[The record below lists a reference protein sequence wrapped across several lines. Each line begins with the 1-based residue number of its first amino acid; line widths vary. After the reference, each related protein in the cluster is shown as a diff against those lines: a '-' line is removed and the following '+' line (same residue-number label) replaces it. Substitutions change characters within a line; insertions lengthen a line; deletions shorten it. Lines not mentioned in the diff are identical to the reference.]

1 MQKEYIYPIAMTIA
15 GFDGSGGAG
24 IQADIKTFSALGC
37 FATSVLTAL
46 PVQNTQGVQAI
57 YAIPDRAIQEQI
69 RVLLSDIFPKAIKI
83 GMVHTATLVDVIVET
98 LSEYPKV
105 PLIFDPVMVASSGHR
120 LVQDATVAT
129 IVEKLIP
136 KTDLIT
142 PNIDEAAVLA
152 EMKISS
158 LDDMYIAGERI
169 LKLGAT
175 NVLLKG
181 GHLQS
186 STLTSLY
193 FDNQG
198 KVHSYESAKL
208 ETNNLHGTGCTL
220 SSAITSFLARD
231 FPMESAIVAGQCY
244 TYKAIK
250 NGMDVLTGKGRGP
263 LNHFF
268 DPEKL
273 IKNAFLSES
282 EQDQKNR

>member
-46 PVQNTQGVQAI
+46 PIQNTQGVQAI

>member
-46 PVQNTQGVQAI
+46 PIQNTQGVQAI

-158 LDDMYIAGERI
+158 LVDMYIAGERI

>member
-193 FDNQG
+193 FDDQG

>member
-46 PVQNTQGVQAI
+46 PIQNTQGVQAI

-231 FPMESAIVAGQCY
+231 FPMESAIVAGQGY